1 MFNFV
6 NKNKIFSEIS
16 IYKNVLCTLVPIVSY
31 RKDNEIL
38 LCFEI
43 KVIKKKNEVLKPQ
56 RILMKKIDLVCDI

>member
-6 NKNKIFSEIS
+6 NNDKIFSEIS
-16 IYKNVLCTLVPIVSY
+16 IYKNLCTLVPIVSY

-56 RILMKKIDLVCDI
+56 RILIKKIDLVCDI